1 MSGLTKSRRVVKIR
15 KFLGASILI
24 RLLLITLFLSYWSLR
39 IMRISGFTPSLVY
52 QLAHDPGS
60 ALIEMQGRTNILILG
75 VGGGEHEGAAL
86 TDTMLIVSINT
97 SDGKISLLSLPRDIW
112 SDMLRDKIN
121 TAYYYGEEKKSGG
134 GLTLAQV
141 TVEDITG
148 LKIPYS
154 IRLDFQAFVEI
165 INVFGGI
172 DINVPVAFT
181 DPLYPIPGKEK
192 ETCPGDPT
200 NGCVYQEVHFDA
212 GMQHMDGERALVYT
226 RSRHAKGTQG
236 SDFSRNT
243 RQQEVLIALKN
254 KIIRLKE
261 WVSVPKIELLID
273 MYSQM
278 IDTNMT
284 LGEMAAVIRLYL
296 RTDESAFHKV
306 SIDNELHQAPEH
318 QFEGRYVLIPKESWE
333 VLKETISKT
342 LSTH

>member
-1 MSGLTKSRRVVKIR
+1 MSGLIKGRRIVKIR
-15 KFLGASILI
+15 TFLGATILI
-24 RLLLITLFLSYWSLR
+24 GLLLIILFLSYWSLR
-39 IMRISGFTPSLVY
+39 IMRITGFTPPLVY
-52 QLAHDPGS
+52 QLLQDPGS
-60 ALIEMQGRTNILILG
+60 ALKKMQGRTNILILG
-75 VGGGEHEGAAL
+75 VGGGDHDGAAL
-86 TDTMLIVSINT
+86 TDTMLIISIDST
-97 SDGKISLLSLPRDIW
+97 EGKISLLSLPRDIW

-148 LKIPYS
+148 LNIPYS

-200 NGCVYQEVHFDA
+200 NGCVYHEVHFDA

-226 RSRHAKGTQG
+226 RSRHAMGTQG
-236 SDFSRNT
+236 SDFSRNS

-254 KIIRLKE
+254 KIIRLNE
-261 WVSVPKIELLID
+261 WISMPRIELLIE
-273 MYSQM
+273 MYSRL

-284 LGEMAAVIRLYL
+284 LGEIAAVIRLYL
-296 RTDESAFHKV
+296 NTDESAFHKV
-306 SIDNELHQAPEH
+306 TIDSELQQAPEY
-318 QFEGRYVLIPKESWE
+318 QFEGRYVLIPKVSWE
-333 VLKETISKT
+333 AFKESITKN
-342 LSTH
+342 LSAN